1 MTWPTTAGSAC
12 FLPHPASSI
21 ATGSAHAIAAMRHR
35 RRDIGVMCSKTLL
48 LSTAR
53 RRIDA
58 GLSRNRDE
66 SPNPL
71 GVELRAATPGPP
83 PEPATTSFPPLAP
96 ANVSSSH
103 DAHNVDDI

>member
-35 RRDIGVMCSKTLL
+35 RRDIGGMCSKTLL

-53 RRIDA
+53 RRVDA
-58 GLSRNRDE
+58 GLSRNHDE
-66 SPNPL
+66 SSSRR
-71 GVELRAATPGPP
+71 GFELRAAKPGPP
-83 PEPATTSFPPLAP
+83 SEPATTSFPPLA
-96 ANVSSSH
+96 ATNVSSSH
-103 DAHNVDDI
+103 YAHNVDDI